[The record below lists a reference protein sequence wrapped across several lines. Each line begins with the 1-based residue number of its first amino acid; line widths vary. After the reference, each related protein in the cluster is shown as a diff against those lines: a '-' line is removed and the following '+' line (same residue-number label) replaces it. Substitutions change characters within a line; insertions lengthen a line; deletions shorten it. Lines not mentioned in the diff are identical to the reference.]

1 MNALFWVMGRVDGR
15 LVLNIEEVAD
25 TIGLAVQT
33 IHNQQSEGTFPIPM
47 RKQGKRWFADARDVA
62 EYLDSQRA
70 MARATHE
77 LLNKKISSARA

>member
-62 EYLDSQRA
+62 EYLDTQREL
-70 MARATHE
+70 ARKAHDA
-77 LLNKKISSARA
+77 LRKKMS

>member
-25 TIGLAVQT
+25 TIGLEVQT
-33 IHNQQSEGTFPIPM
+33 VYNQLGAGAFPIPM

-62 EYLDSQRA
+62 EYLDAQRA
-70 MARATHE
+70 QARQAHDAIR
-77 LLNKKISSARA
+77 KRMGIAA

>member
-62 EYLDSQRA
+62 EYLDEQREL
-70 MARATHE
+70 ARQAHDAIRKRMSNT
-77 LLNKKISSARA
+77 